1 MGCPPVV
8 IIQSSELTRPSRL
21 VFPALS
27 KVLSLSI
34 PLCLSLSLSPSVT
47 HTIEYN
53 WVFVWKATRPLFVW
67 QIRTHQFQHCCV
79 VLSRRLAW
87 GAPGGG
93 GGRAG
98 LLQPKGSTTVIHQSS
113 GSTLSVAGRGVQAA
127 GLQFMPDPQ
136 RLTADQHARMAS
148 LYSQAETESGCCHRQ
163 LIQQNT
169 APPAVLHSN
178 TACVQCWSPCCTRL
192 PRSVCLAAGQT
203 SA

>member
-1 MGCPPVV
+1 MVASGLLELHLAVDAKQASASKTLSRILGCPPVV

-93 GGRAG
+93 GGQSRAFATQG
-98 LLQPKGSTTVIHQSS
+98 QYNSNTSVFRLHAQCGRQGSTGCWTTV
-113 GSTLSVAGRGVQAA
+113 
-127 GLQFMPDPQ
+127 
-136 RLTADQHARMAS
+136 HARPS
-148 LYSQAETESGCCHRQ
+148 
-163 LIQQNT
+163 
-169 APPAVLHSN
+169 
-178 TACVQCWSPCCTRL
+178 
-192 PRSVCLAAGQT
+192 T
-203 SA
+203 SDS